1 MTAREISAFDEM
13 FDMIFNAVKAQGHI
27 EPDAPDDIAIGSG
40 PKVGTG
46 PKARKE
52 MSDLFSTLRKHSK
65 RLKWTTASDEELDRK
80 KEEMELCD
88 TDQQLLEW
96 AMREV
101 FGESRKYEEAAR
113 KAVDQV
119 ARGETVESTPM
130 LQHPAYPHLISLL
143 MRTFRDKYH
152 DPHLTLSI
160 FDYARHL
167 SIPSYVF
174 GCTAPAYNELIETR
188 WTCFRDLTGILE
200 ALEEMKV
207 NGVEPDNRTRKL
219 VEVIRREAGV
229 QGVWEEEDHLG
240 TGGQVLNTL
249 NQIEALV
256 AKSQTYSPKR
266 SRVPKAS
273 SQTSGK
279 KQDKKW
285 NAWKSKSLDESDGDD
300 WQFGRWDEAPEP
312 ESWR

>member
-1 MTAREISAFDEM
+1 MPT
-13 FDMIFNAVKAQGHI
+13 
-27 EPDAPDDIAIGSG
+27 
-40 PKVGTG
+40 
-46 PKARKE
+46 
-52 MSDLFSTLRKHSK
+52 
-65 RLKWTTASDEELDRK
+65 
-80 KEEMELCD
+80 
-88 TDQQLLEW
+88 
-96 AMREV
+96 
-101 FGESRKYEEAAR
+101 
-113 KAVDQV
+113 
-119 ARGETVESTPM
+119 

-143 MRTFRDKYH
+143 MRTFRDKYN

-219 VEVIRREAGV
+219 VEVIRREAGG

-240 TGGQVLNTL
+240 TGGQVLKTL
-249 NQIEALV
+249 NRIEALV
-256 AKSQTYSPKR
+256 AKPRTFSPKR
-266 SRVPKAS
+266 SHTPRVP

-285 NAWKSKSLDESDGDD
+285 NAWKSKSPDEPDGDD